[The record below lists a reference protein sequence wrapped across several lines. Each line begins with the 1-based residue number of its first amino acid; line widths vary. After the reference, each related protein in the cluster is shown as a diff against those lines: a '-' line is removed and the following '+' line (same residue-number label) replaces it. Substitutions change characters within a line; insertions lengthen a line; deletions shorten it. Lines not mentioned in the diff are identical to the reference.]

1 MDKEKDEQTIKDI
14 NKNANEP
21 TSKKP
26 EWDKDGNPKP
36 KKRRK
41 ESKREKRTGCG
52 NVGKSDTTADEI
64 HLTSLAC
71 CPDCGNKMAEKEGRA
86 DSGRIVEDIPP
97 PANKTTVFKEVTE
110 SKWCDQCKK
119 MVYSTSENL
128 IRHVSL
134 RQLQIFE
141 AVVRIGGYTRAA
153 QTLHLTQPTVSMQIK
168 KLSEALGL
176 PLLEQVGRQA
186 HPTAAGRDVY
196 TAAKEILDKMVA
208 LGESTSELEGVVKGE
223 LRIAVITTAKYF
235 MPHLLGAFVA
245 QYPLVKPRLAVTNRT
260 KALTRLKANEDD
272 LLIMGRVPGEVAVQ
286 AYPFIDNELVVVAS
300 PDHSLSGARNITLKQ
315 LSQERFLSREPESG
329 TRKAVEQLFAD
340 HGLKV
345 EPYMELGSIE
355 AIKQGVMAGL
365 GLSVLSRHN
374 LRLELSSNH
383 IVILDVDG
391 FPLIRRW
398 HAVHLQGKK
407 LSLVARTFLDFIL
420 NESSE
425 VLSA

>member
-1 MDKEKDEQTIKDI
+1 
-14 NKNANEP
+14 
-21 TSKKP
+21 
-26 EWDKDGNPKP
+26 
-36 KKRRK
+36 
-41 ESKREKRTGCG
+41 
-52 NVGKSDTTADEI
+52 
-64 HLTSLAC
+64 
-71 CPDCGNKMAEKEGRA
+71 
-86 DSGRIVEDIPP
+86 
-97 PANKTTVFKEVTE
+97 
-110 SKWCDQCKK
+110 

-141 AVVRIGGYTRAA
+141 AVVRLGGHTRAA
-153 QTLHLTQPTVSMQIK
+153 QALHLTQPTVSMQIK

-186 HPTAAGRDVY
+186 HPTAAGREVY
-196 TAAKEILDKMVA
+196 TAAQEILDKMVA
-208 LGESTSELEGVVKGE
+208 LGESASELEGVVKGE

-235 MPHLLGAFVA
+235 IPHLLGAFVA

-272 LLIMGRVPGEVAVQ
+272 LLIMGQVPGEIAIQ

-300 PDHSLSGARNITLKQ
+300 PDHPLAGARNITLKQ
-315 LSQERFLSREPESG
+315 MSQERFLSREPASG

-340 HGLKV
+340 HNLKI

-374 LRLELSSNH
+374 LRLELSGKH
-383 IVILDVDG
+383 IVILDVNG

-398 HAVHLQGKK
+398 HAVHLQGKE